1 MIHFNCPDCGGRVR
15 VPDKY
20 AGKKGRCPNC
30 KVVIDIP
37 TAKKAAAD
45 EAVQPGAGK
54 SSADTATAPAAA
66 AADDQAV
73 TEAESLKELAAAAQA
88 VQRPE
93 QSPPSAVKA
102 GPPQPAEKE
111 GFREEE
117 PVVTKIPREQAAVVP
132 AVSAEK
138 APAGSAASPKA
149 DSQASAVVIADPA
162 AVRNAKW
169 VCLALYGLFNLC
181 LFLWL
186 INGIAGRLVGAWPQ
200 FLPMIFA
207 ALNFLGGAFALVY
220 IPLRW
225 PVITQLPG
233 RYKLLGYAGGAG
245 LALLLTLTTNPW
257 VGGLYFPI

>member
-1 MIHFNCPDCGGRVR
+1 MIHFNCPKCSGKVR
-15 VPDKY
+15 VPEKY

-37 TAKKAAAD
+37 TAKEAPAD
-45 EAVQPGAGK
+45 EAVELSERK
-54 SSADTATAPAAA
+54 SSADTATVRAAA
-66 AADDQAV
+66 ATEDQAV
-73 TEAESLKELAAAAQA
+73 TEADSLKQLAAAAQA

-93 QSPPSAVKA
+93 QPPPSVVET
-102 GPPQPAEKE
+102 GPSRAAEKE
-111 GFREEE
+111 GFDEEE
-117 PVVTKIPREQAAVVP
+117 TVLTRISREQVTVAPAAVEKTPVAR
-132 AVSAEK
+132 AV
-138 APAGSAASPKA
+138 SPKA
-149 DSQASAVVIADPA
+149 DSQAAAVAIADPA

-169 VCLALYGLFNLC
+169 ACLALYGLFNLC

-207 ALNFLGGAFALVY
+207 ALNFLAGAFALVY
-220 IPLRW
+220 MPLRW
-225 PVITQLPG
+225 PVIAQLPG
-233 RYKLLGYAGGAG
+233 RYKLLGYAGSAG